1 MLHSGASTDEQRLL
15 FLGLDFIH
23 LIFSLEPSFGL
34 CSHLA
39 GGGVDA
45 QRSHNNLAC
54 EPQLRFLPQLPT
66 ALRLESS
73 LQVPQGGL
81 GSHVIR
87 RGVGWEF
94 GARVLKR

>member
-54 EPQLRFLPQLPT
+54 EPQFASFSGTRSFT
-66 ALRLESS
+66 
-73 LQVPQGGL
+73 VPHKEENEYIKGM
-81 GSHVIR
+81 
-87 RGVGWEF
+87 
-94 GARVLKR
+94 